1 MTSPFTGGQCT
12 LKNEVREVTYRKEKF
27 EYVAQ
32 FWVCNDTGEEFTT
45 SEQDGASIAQV
56 YNRYRE
62 KYGIPYVDEIV
73 GLRKRYGLSCASMS
87 AILGFGPNQ
96 WRLYEQGEVPSVSNG
111 RMIRSAMNPMVMLDL
126 IENAGNCI
134 SESERKNIKKKVEDA
149 AKAEDS
155 TIIRK
160 YKESRIFIH
169 KRGATNGYAPESLE
183 RLKNIL
189 LYVLD
194 RCGDVWY
201 TKMNKI
207 LFYIDFLSYREHGI
221 ALTGLT
227 YRAIGFGPV
236 PEKWERVFSEFDAV
250 QQVPKAEGEYEGC
263 ILTGMEK
270 PNLEAFSIEER
281 IILDKVCDKFKD
293 TSARTISTIS
303 HNEDAWKDCHASHA
317 LIPYSKAFNLKAF

>member
-1 MTSPFTGGQCT
+1 MISPFTGGQCT
-12 LKNEVREVTYRKEKF
+12 LRYEVREVTYRKEKYG
-27 EYVAQ
+27 YVAQ

-56 YNRYRE
+56 YNKYRE
-62 KYGIPYVDEIV
+62 KYGIPYADEIV
-73 GLRKRYGLSCASMS
+73 GLRRRYGLSCAAMS

-111 RMIRSAMNPMVMLDL
+111 RMIRSAMNPGVMLDL
-126 IENAGNCI
+126 IENAGSCI
-134 SESERKNIKKKVEDA
+134 SESERKNTRKKVEDA

-160 YKESRIFIH
+160 YEESRIFIH
-169 KRGATNGYAPESLE
+169 KRGSVNGYAPESLE

-189 LYVLD
+189 LYILD
-194 RCGDVWY
+194 RCGDVWC

-207 LFYIDFLSYREHGI
+207 LFYIDFLSYRERGT
-221 ALTGLT
+221 AMTGLA

-236 PEKWERVFSEFDAV
+236 PEKWDRVFSEFDAV
-250 QQVPKAEGEYEGC
+250 QQVPKAAGEYEGC
-263 ILTGMEK
+263 VLTGMEK
-270 PNLEAFSIEER
+270 PDLDAFSAEDR

-293 TSARTISTIS
+293 TSARDISAIS
-303 HNEDAWKDCHASHA
+303 HKEDAWKDCQAYHAI
-317 LIPYSKAFNLKAF
+317 IPYSKAFYLKAF